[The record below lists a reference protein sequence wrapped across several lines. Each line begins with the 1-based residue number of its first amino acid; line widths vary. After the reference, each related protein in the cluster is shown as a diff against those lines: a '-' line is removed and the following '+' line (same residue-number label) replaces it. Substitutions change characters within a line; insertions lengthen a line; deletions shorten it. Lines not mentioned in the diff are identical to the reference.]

1 MEMWHDKETGILVAY
16 ALSASTAGQIATAKF
31 ELVETN
37 AAQPIGGPA
46 ISLGG
51 ATMWIIVAVII
62 VVVVGTAIALTRK
75 RKPAAL
81 TPPPI
86 AP

>member
-1 MEMWHDKETGILVAY
+1 MEMWHDRETGILVAY
-16 ALSASTAGQIATAKF
+16 ALSASTAGQTATAKI

-51 ATMWIIVAVII
+51 ATTWIIIAVVIVVII
-62 VVVVGTAIALTRK
+62 GTAIALTHE
-75 RKPAAL
+75 RKPAAPTL
-81 TPPPI
+81 P
-86 AP
+86 